1 MNMRDEFA
9 VWREQWMSAPAV
21 PVQLIQRVERQT
33 ARMQTLRTAETVV
46 TIAMGG
52 AVVTGVVVHP
62 VLDQIY
68 WLILAA
74 GTWGFIVALWIVSIR
89 STRRVW
95 EPAEYTTAAYV
106 SLRVQRLRRELERIA
121 LGTAISVL
129 LSAFVL
135 FLVYEGLAHAPASR
149 GVHIAAS
156 DVAEF
161 WIVGGL
167 VNVFVI
173 LAQIGKRRKTKA
185 ELANMTDL
193 HRRLDPTVSK
203 GDSGNTPA

>member
-1 MNMRDEFA
+1 
-9 VWREQWMSAPAV
+9 
-21 PVQLIQRVERQT
+21 
-33 ARMQTLRTAETVV
+33 
-46 TIAMGG
+46 
-52 AVVTGVVVHP
+52 
-62 VLDQIY
+62 
-68 WLILAA
+68 
-74 GTWGFIVALWIVSIR
+74 
-89 STRRVW
+89 
-95 EPAEYTTAAYV
+95 
-106 SLRVQRLRRELERIA
+106 LERIA

-135 FLVYEGLAHAPASR
+135 FLVYEGLAHALASR

-185 ELANMTDL
+185 ELAQMTDL
-193 HRRLDPTVSK
+193 QRRLDPAVSK